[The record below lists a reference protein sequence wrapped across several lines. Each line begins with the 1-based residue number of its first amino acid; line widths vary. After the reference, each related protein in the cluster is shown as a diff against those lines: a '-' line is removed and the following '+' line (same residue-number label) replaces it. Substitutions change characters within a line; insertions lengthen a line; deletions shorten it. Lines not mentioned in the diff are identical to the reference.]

1 MPGPGG
7 PRGGGRPMQKPK
19 NAAATIGR
27 IFKYLSKYKWYLLV
41 VTVAIIFSALASVIG
56 TSYMKTI
63 IDDYLEPMV
72 QSYSDELM
80 VQNDA
85 ARIHQNTVQY
95 SCGYVQS
102 HGSIAN
108 PLF

>member
-27 IFKYLSKYKWYLLV
+27 IFKYLSKFKWYLLV

-80 VQNDA
+80 VGFM
-85 ARIHQNTVQY
+85 RTLVTMGIVYLTCTIY
-95 SCGYVQS
+95 TY
-102 HGSIAN
+102 I
-108 PLF
+108 